1 MGEHI
6 AYHRSRFATQLPAD
20 RRYTSSHFWLAE
32 EAGGIWRVG
41 FTKLATWLLGDPVEF
56 EFSVRPGTRIAGG
69 QEIGWVE
76 GLKALHTVYS
86 VAEGEFLEAGS
97 AIASDITLIEADP
110 YERGWLYRVRG
121 NPAPGAVDVHRYM
134 ALLDD
139 AVDAVIRGREEECG
153 GACEG

>member
-1 MGEHI
+1 MGGHI
-6 AYHRSRFATQLPAD
+6 PYRRSRFSTQLPAD
-20 RRYTSSHFWLAE
+20 RHYTASHFWLLE
-32 EAGGIWRVG
+32 EAGGVWRIG
-41 FTKLATWLLGDPVEF
+41 FTKMATWLLGDPVEF
-56 EFSVRPGTRIAGG
+56 AFPVRPGTWIAAG

-86 VAEGEFLEAGS
+86 VAEGPFLEAGS
-97 AIASDITLIEADP
+97 EIASDITLIDADP

-134 ALLDD
+134 AFLDD
-139 AVDAVIRGREEECG
+139 AVDAVIRGREQECG

>member
-6 AYHRSRFATQLPAD
+6 PYRRSRFSTDLPAD
-20 RRYTSSHFWLAE
+20 RRYTPSHFWLAE

-56 EFSVRPGTRIAGG
+56 EFSVQPGTMIAAA

-76 GLKALHTVYS
+76 GLKAMHAIYS
-86 VAEGEFLEAGS
+86 VVEGEFVEAGVE
-97 AIASDITLIEADP
+97 IASDITLIDTDP

-121 NPAPGAVDVHRYM
+121 NPAPGAVDVQHYM
-134 ALLDD
+134 TLLDD
-139 AVDAVIRGREEECG
+139 AVDAVIRGREAECG
-153 GACEG
+153 GACDG

>member
-6 AYHRSRFATQLPAD
+6 PYSRSRFTTQLPAD
-20 RRYTSSHFWLAE
+20 RRYTASHFWLAE
-32 EAGGIWRVG
+32 EEGGIWRVG
-41 FTKLATWLLGDPVEF
+41 FTRMAVWLLGDPVEF

-121 NPAPGAVDVHRYM
+121 NPAPGAVDVRRYM

-139 AVDAVIRGREEECG
+139 AVDAAIRGREEECG
-153 GACEG
+153 GECEG

>member
-1 MGEHI
+1 M
-6 AYHRSRFATQLPAD
+6 
-20 RRYTSSHFWLAE
+20 
-32 EAGGIWRVG
+32 G

-121 NPAPGAVDVHRYM
+121 NPAPRTVDGRRYM

-139 AVDAVIRGREEECG
+139 AVDAASRGREEECG
-153 GACEG
+153 GECEG